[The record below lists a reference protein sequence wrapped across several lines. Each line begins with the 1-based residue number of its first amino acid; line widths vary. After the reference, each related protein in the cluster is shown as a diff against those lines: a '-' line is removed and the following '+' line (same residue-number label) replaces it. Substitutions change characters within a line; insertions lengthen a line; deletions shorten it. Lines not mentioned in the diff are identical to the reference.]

1 MVIDQEFIGLQHHYV
16 NVDKMIE
23 QFKTLTLIERRMEL

>member
-1 MVIDQEFIGLQHHYV
+1 MKHEYLDGLLIEFIDQEFIGLQHHYV

-23 QFKTLTLIERRMEL
+23 